1 MNDGPARNARS
12 QTTSEEFA
20 PASFA
25 SARIWG
31 QPPAVIANLGQ
42 SSVPSQFHGN
52 SKVTKAYIAAQTILQ
67 DTWDD
72 SGDLGLRGFLTR
84 DYWHPSLV
92 ETMDPRLLQAKAS
105 KYNDNNP
112 KWEMAM
118 NGPFAENFWKA

>member
-1 MNDGPARNARS
+1 V
-12 QTTSEEFA
+12 

-31 QPPAVIANLGQ
+31 QPPAVIDNLGQ

-72 SGDLGLRGFLTR
+72 SGDLGLRGFLTIY
-84 DYWHPSLV
+84 YWRPSLV
-92 ETMDPRLLQAKAS
+92 KTTDPRLLQAKAF
-105 KYNDNNP
+105 KYNNDNPN
-112 KWEMAM
+112 
-118 NGPFAENFWKA
+118 